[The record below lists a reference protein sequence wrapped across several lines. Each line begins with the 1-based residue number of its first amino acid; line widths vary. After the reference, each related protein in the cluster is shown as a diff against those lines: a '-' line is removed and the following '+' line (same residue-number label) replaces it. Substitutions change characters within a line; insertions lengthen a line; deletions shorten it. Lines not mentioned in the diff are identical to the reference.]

1 MAETMSRD
9 IASSCTFLIGGDVAP
24 DRESG
29 RNLFGKLAPLFRKAD
44 IALLNLEHN
53 LARSGE
59 LMKGKPTH
67 HRGMPE
73 LIEGF
78 HEAGFDA
85 LTVANNHM
93 LDFGLESFFDTLDLL
108 KEHSFPFTGA
118 GRNLAEAR
126 KPVILER
133 KRLKIGILAYS
144 TTLPQGS
151 AAGPEEPGVNPMRVS
166 TSYTAR
172 WNPSE
177 YPGAEML
184 IHTRTDAADLARMK
198 RDISK
203 LRKTVDVVLVGNHW
217 GASMSH
223 YVHDYQTEIGRAA
236 IDAGASAVFGGHQH
250 VLGGV
255 EFHKGSPIVH
265 CTGNLIFDIVEP
277 FFTDATQQTFLFG
290 GTLSTKGID
299 DMYILPCRCG
309 IGSAP
314 ELLSPRRGTGR
325 DLVWF
330 MQKLCK
336 PFGTRLDVKGERAM
350 VIAPGHQ

>member
-1 MAETMSRD
+1 MAETISRA
-9 IASSCTFLIGGDVAP
+9 ISPSCRFLTGGDVAP
-24 DRESG
+24 DRRNG
-29 RNLFGKLAPLFRKAD
+29 RNLFGKLASLFRKAD
-44 IALLNLEHN
+44 LAFLNLEHN

-59 LMKGKPTH
+59 MMKGKPTH
-67 HRGMPE
+67 HRGKPE

-85 LTVANNHM
+85 LTIANNHM

-108 KEHSFPFTGA
+108 KAHSFPFTGA
-118 GRNLAEAR
+118 GRSLAEAR

-133 KRLKIGILAYS
+133 NGLSIGILAYS

-184 IHTRTDAADLARMK
+184 IHTRTDPADLARMK
-198 RDISK
+198 RDIGK
-203 LRKTVDVVLVGNHW
+203 LKKEVDVVLVGNHW

-223 YVHDYQTEIGRAA
+223 VVHDYQTEIGRAA

-250 VLGGV
+250 VLGGIA
-255 EFHKGSPIVH
+255 FHKGKPIVH

-290 GTLSTKGID
+290 GTLSKTGID
-299 DMYILPCRCG
+299 DMYLLPCRCG
-309 IGSAP
+309 IGDAP
-314 ELLSPRRGTGR
+314 KLLTPRRGDGR
-325 DLVWF
+325 DIVWF
-330 MQKLCK
+330 MEKLCK
-336 PFGTRLDVKGERAM
+336 PFGTRLEVKGERVM
-350 VIAPGHQ
+350 VIPPDG